1 MKRSIKF
8 LVITTIFIFMS
19 VQTYGQK
26 CKYDYQKKDEIT
38 GEETKGSTFD
48 VKRGWK
54 LGLNKNGNQYSIGM
68 LVQFDGNLRDII
80 TPENTIIFKLE
91 NGEII
96 TVNANQNYVPTAQA
110 TQFGIVSM
118 YNARYNITKD
128 DLKKIASSSLI
139 YIRIGIGLQTYDE
152 SIPSKKG
159 KSFLDQANCILQ

>member
-1 MKRSIKF
+1 MKNRIKI
-8 LVITTIFIFMS
+8 LATTVLFILIS
-19 VQTYGQK
+19 AQTYSQK

-38 GEETKGSTFD
+38 GDETKGSTFD

-54 LGLNKNGNQYSIGM
+54 LGLNKNGNQYFIGI
-68 LVQFDGNLRDII
+68 LIQFDGNLRDII

-91 NGEII
+91 NSEII
-96 TVNANQNYVPTAQA
+96 TLNANQNYVPTAQA

-128 DLKKIASSSLI
+128 ELKKIASSSLT

-152 SIPSKKG
+152 SIASKKG
-159 KSFLDQANCILQ
+159 KSFLDQVNCILQ

>member
-1 MKRSIKF
+1 MRNSIKI
-8 LVITTIFIFMS
+8 LGVISIFIIIS
-19 VQTYGQK
+19 TQAYSQK

-54 LGLNKNGNQYSIGM
+54 LGLNKNGNQYFIGM
-68 LVQFDGNLRDII
+68 LIQFDGNLRDII

-91 NGEII
+91 NSEII
-96 TVNANQNYVPTAQA
+96 TLNANQNYVPTAQA

-118 YNARYNITKD
+118 YNVRYNISKD
-128 DLKKIASSSLI
+128 DLKKIASSSLT

-152 SIPSKKG
+152 SIASKKG